1 MPDCSHILDP
11 NLLRWYYNTAYAPLN
26 KYVPPPLTY
35 NDMFSGL
42 TLLYNHSTAR
52 DQQYSRYVT
61 QLYQN
66 CLSGA
71 STGHTHAETGTTYWS
86 ANTNGSI
93 SNSGLTSVKVGIGNA
108 GPNKALSVTGEI
120 SGSSHITLDG
130 NLYMKDGQIFYPDM
144 ANSGT
149 FIEGTSDDLYI
160 GADDDMYLRP
170 DDDLFIQ
177 VGTTTYAYFDGG
189 TQSQSI
195 GLASVPSARLS
206 LWAPSQLTAKMRIP
220 ETDVCPGGS
229 RNFMDLNSAQET
241 LAYGTTNMKLAFTE
255 KTIPEGGTDL
265 DFQVFATTN
274 GDADNVTV
282 NTNLVLGSAKRGD
295 GCAVEVLRIQSGT
308 SVGIMNSTPTS
319 TLDVTGTF
327 AASGN
332 AAIGGTA
339 TISNIPAAGV
349 GYTGNKILVSDSGVV
364 EYLTGSQ
371 LAQDIG
377 FEGQFWTA
385 TTQTKY
391 APKNMANIGIGVAYP
406 NVPLTVKGVI
416 SGTTDLIVP
425 TVSATTISAT
435 SYVSANTISAAT
447 TLCSQA
453 YELAGAGNSTITLA
467 ISGNITTKLNS
478 RQNQKSYIYGTGILG
493 TGGFGVGT
501 ANPNEA
507 FTVEGNISGSTK
519 LFAPEIF
526 ATDTLN
532 VSGRTMLGT
541 VDAAGDSYTHDK
553 ILVLQSNKEV
563 EYLTKAQLRDDLNS
577 SYWSA
582 TTPTKIVIE
591 SGSTTNVGIGTA
603 TPNKKLT
610 VAGDISATT
619 AIYLGRADNFIS
631 GETQADGDLR
641 IHSGDDIEL
650 YAGDDIVF
658 NTDCKVKFTCYSGS
672 PAIPHNTPGI
682 EFELQELPGRCL
694 IQNGYGKTVAAVTSA
709 DSRFYLGDIGGEW
722 ISGNTTDLKIA
733 SGNDILLAASGGVGI
748 GTSPS
753 ASLHISTADNV
764 ITKFVSTDSI
774 ATIELGDNS
783 TSNQATLTRVANDL
797 KICKDGGNVGLPIA
811 PKTKL
816 DVQHNPTSL
825 SNDTGGGES
834 VTFGTEDG
842 TDTLTAGK
850 LMYLN
855 SSGVWKYADASA
867 ASTSTNLLAIA
878 LGTAVSN
885 GLLIRGFF
893 DSSSVQGAFAK
904 GAPVYVSE
912 SAGAVDFTA
921 PSSSGEIIRIIG
933 HATDTANV
941 IYFNPD
947 GTWVELT

>member
-26 KYVPPPLTY
+26 KYVPPSLTY
-35 NDMFSGL
+35 DDMFSGL

-71 STGHTHAETGTTYWS
+71 STGHTHATSGTSYWS

-120 SGSSHITLDG
+120 SGSSHITLGG

-177 VGTTTYAYFDGG
+177 VGTTTYAFFDGG
-189 TQSQSI
+189 TKSQNI
-195 GLASVPSARLS
+195 GDTTTPSARLS
-206 LWAPSQLTAKMRIP
+206 VRAPNQTTAKIRP
-220 ETDVCPGGS
+220 ADTDACPAAS
-229 RNFMDLNSAQET
+229 RVFMDLHSGQET
-241 LAYGTTNMKLAFTE
+241 VAYGSNYMKLAFTE
-255 KTIPEGGTDL
+255 KPIPEGGTDL
-265 DFQVFATTN
+265 DFQVFPTNTTA
-274 GDADNVTV
+274 ADNITL

-295 GCAVEVLRIQSGT
+295 ACAVEVLRIQSGT
-308 SVGIMNSTPTS
+308 SVGIMTTNPTS

-339 TISNIPAAGV
+339 TISNIPAAGA

-377 FEGQFWTA
+377 FQGQYWTA

-391 APKNMANIGIGVAYP
+391 APKNMANIGVGVTYP
-406 NVPLTVKGVI
+406 NVPLTVKGAI

-467 ISGNITTKLNS
+467 IAGNITTKLNS

-501 ANPNEA
+501 ANPNEE

-519 LFAPEIF
+519 LFTPEIF

-553 ILVLQSNKEV
+553 ILVLQANKEV
-563 EYLTKAQLRDDLNS
+563 EYLTKEQLREDIS
-577 SYWSA
+577 AGYWSA
-582 TTPTKIVIE
+582 NTGGGISTSGASDVIVSGDVTTTGTLYVTSKVELLGDNDTYIQFAEDAIGITAGGEQLITISE
-591 SGSTTNVGIGTA
+591 SGQDMVQIGDGGDVDFQVRTENDNNTLYVLGETDKVGIGTNL
-603 TPNKKLT
+603 PNKKLT
-610 VAGDISATT
+610 VVGDISGTT
-619 AIYLGRADNFIS
+619 N
-631 GETQADGDLR
+631 
-641 IHSGDDIEL
+641 
-650 YAGDDIVF
+650 
-658 NTDCKVKFTCYSGS
+658 
-672 PAIPHNTPGI
+672 
-682 EFELQELPGRCL
+682 
-694 IQNGYGKTVAAVTSA
+694 
-709 DSRFYLGDIGGEW
+709 
-722 ISGNTTDLKIA
+722 
-733 SGNDILLAASGGVGI
+733 LLVDGVGI
-748 GTSPS
+748 GVDSPS
-753 ASLHISTADNV
+753 SSLHISTADNV
-764 ITKFVSTDSI
+764 IVKVVSTDSI

-842 TDTLTAGK
+842 TDTLAAGK

-878 LGTAVSN
+878 LGTAVSD

-893 DSSSVQGAFAK
+893 DFSSVEGTFAQ

-912 SAGAVDFTA
+912 NAGAVDFTA
-921 PSSSGEIIRIIG
+921 PSASGDIIRIIG
-933 HATDTANV
+933 HATNTANV